1 MVTGT
6 AYNTFFYILCW
17 DTTGYVYIYGLRR
30 SPPRT
35 CPAGL
40 GVMIFYFT
48 CRVSL
53 QEVKPTE
60 ILYIYMCIYCNW
72 DMFLYTYKYIYII
85 YICNSMWIMIVSF
98 LSLDVQLMHDEDQD
112 VIEGSRGDIARIWYW
127 QVVRVKIIDR
137 KFGLFFSG
145 PPPKKNASEDSYP
158 NFEPWPCVCVWK
170 CRRPNCQWQL
180 WGNIC
185 WYIISFRIGGTL
197 S

>member
-1 MVTGT
+1 MLGH
-6 AYNTFFYILCW
+6 NWICI
-17 DTTGYVYIYGLRR
+17 YIYIW
-30 SPPRT
+30 SPPVSAPDLPCR
-35 CPAGL
+35 AGGNDL
-40 GVMIFYFT
+40 LLH
-48 CRVSL
+48 L
-53 QEVKPTE
+53 QSFSARGQTHGNTVH
-60 ILYIYMCIYCNW
+60 ICIYIYIYCNW

-85 YICNSMWIMIVSF
+85 YICKSMWIMIVSF